1 MQNSKTYNIIGRI
14 NPLITEK
21 SLKISE
27 DGFVSF
33 KAPADITKKEI
44 AKAITFLYKDA
55 KIIKISSLLV
65 KGKKKRFKGKIG
77 IRSNYKKFNIKLEKP
92 IDITAGIK

>member
-1 MQNSKTYNIIGRI
+1 MHFNNLYNPTVFLFFSTWIFTS
-14 NPLITEK
+14 N
-21 SLKISE
+21 
-27 DGFVSF
+27 GFVSF

-77 IRSNYKKFNIKLEKP
+77 TRSNYKKFNIKLEKP